1 MNKRIM
7 LNDNNGKF
15 TKALS
20 VAVLAGLSFL
30 GTSCFAGE
38 LENQNRQTGERSYN
52 FESANDVYTVTENFG
67 TTGTGKFTINGV
79 AGEDGSKS
87 TIDFDGH
94 SGMNITNASDV
105 TIKDVE
111 LTNAKMIG
119 NTGYDRQH
127 WFCTFCK

>member
-119 NTGYDRQH
+119 NTG
-127 WFCTFCK
+127 